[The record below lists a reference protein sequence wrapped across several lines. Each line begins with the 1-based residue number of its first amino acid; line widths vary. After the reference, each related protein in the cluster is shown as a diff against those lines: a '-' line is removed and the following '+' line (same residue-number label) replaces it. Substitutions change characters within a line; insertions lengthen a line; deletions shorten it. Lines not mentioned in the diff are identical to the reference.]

1 MELTNWQEIT
11 MESETFSQIRESFNL
26 LLQRLFQK
34 MEQNHSNEGAITL
47 KVDLSVG
54 TDFVPDGNGNSREVH
69 KPVLKY
75 NINTQV
81 PVKDGFGGKKDTG
94 MELVYDDELKRYV
107 LKYVSEGGQQSIF
120 DPEYANVVN
129 GDATVVDEQPALPMN
144 APLLECSK
152 QDASE
157 ADNSSSDS
165 ENASNEEIIDQ
176 DKRNGASGGTEPSE
190 DDYDYDEE

>member
-1 MELTNWQEIT
+1 M
-11 MESETFSQIRESFNL
+11 
-26 LLQRLFQK
+26 
-34 MEQNHSNEGAITL
+34 
-47 KVDLSVG
+47 
-54 TDFVPDGNGNSREVH
+54 
-69 KPVLKY
+69 
-75 NINTQV
+75 
-81 PVKDGFGGKKDTG
+81 
-94 MELVYDDELKRYV
+94 
-107 LKYVSEGGQQSIF
+107 
-120 DPEYANVVN
+120 N

-176 DKRNGASGGTEPSE
+176 DERNGASGGTEPSD